1 MDDQVDDELSDLLAS
16 TVAPLGLELV
26 DVERRSTAVRV
37 VVDRAG
43 GVDLDAIASATRAVS
58 AVLDAHDPFPGQR
71 YTLEVSSPGVERPL
85 RTPPHFER
93 AVGEMVSVRTVAGG
107 KGERRMSGRLR
118 AADDEGFV
126 LEGDDLPG
134 GERRL
139 SYDEVERAR
148 TVFEWG
154 SKSPA
159 EARQGG
165 APRQASRPPR
175 AGGEK
180 TCGKEEGG
188 DAMSKANFE
197 FLDALGQI
205 ARDKGISVETLLDAL
220 ANALVAAYKRRPG
233 AAEEAVVTVDPE
245 SGEIRV
251 YGQELDEDGNVIR
264 EWDDTPDDFG
274 RIAAQTAKQVILQRI
289 REAERDL
296 KYEEYAG
303 REGDIVTGIVQ
314 QTDNR
319 YTLLDLGKVEALLPQ
334 AEQVPYERYE
344 HGARLKAYIVEVR
357 KTTKGP
363 QIVVSR
369 SHPGLVKRLFE
380 LEVPEISSGVVE
392 IRAAAREPG
401 HRTKIA
407 VWSND
412 PNVDPVG
419 ACVGARGSRVRMV
432 TNELRGERIDV
443 VPFADDPVEFIQA
456 ALQPARVREVRLD
469 DETGIATVVVS
480 DYQLSLAIGK
490 EGQNARLAA
499 RLTGWRI
506 DIKSET
512 QLAEEEAGYGEEWA
526 EGEWVEN
533 EAGEMVWQPAEGGEA
548 VSAAEW
554 SRVASGEEPGDKP
567 ETSPER
573 RPETAEG

>member
-1 MDDQVDDELSDLLAS
+1 
-16 TVAPLGLELV
+16 
-26 DVERRSTAVRV
+26 
-37 VVDRAG
+37 
-43 GVDLDAIASATRAVS
+43 
-58 AVLDAHDPFPGQR
+58 
-71 YTLEVSSPGVERPL
+71 
-85 RTPPHFER
+85 
-93 AVGEMVSVRTVAGG
+93 
-107 KGERRMSGRLR
+107 
-118 AADDEGFV
+118 
-126 LEGDDLPG
+126 
-134 GERRL
+134 
-139 SYDEVERAR
+139 
-148 TVFEWG
+148 
-154 SKSPA
+154 
-159 EARQGG
+159 
-165 APRQASRPPR
+165 
-175 AGGEK
+175 
-180 TCGKEEGG
+180 
-188 DAMSKANFE
+188 MSKPNFE

-220 ANALVAAYKRRPG
+220 ANALVAAYKRRPD
-233 AAEEAVVTVDPE
+233 AAEEAVVTIDPE

-251 YGQELDEDGNVIR
+251 YGQEFDEDGNVVR

-289 REAERDL
+289 REVERDL

-334 AEQVPYERYE
+334 AEQVSYERYE

-369 SHPGLVKRLFE
+369 SHPGLIKRLFE
-380 LEVPEISSGVVE
+380 LEVPEISSGAVE
-392 IRAAAREPG
+392 IKAAAREPG

-432 TNELRGERIDV
+432 TNELRGERVDV
-443 VPFADDPVEFIQA
+443 VPFSDDPVELIQS
-456 ALQPARVREVRLD
+456 ALAPARVREVRLD
-469 DETGIATVVVS
+469 DDTGTATVIVS

-512 QLAEEEAGYGEEWA
+512 QLADEESGYAGEEWA
-526 EGEWVEN
+526 EGEWIEN
-533 EAGEMVWQPAEGGEA
+533 EAGEMVWQPAGGGTA
-548 VSAAEW
+548 LSATEW
-554 SRVASGEEPGDKP
+554 SQGAEAGESAEVRGRGCRRRPPRAGLPPRRPPRTAEPGGRPDGAAGAGLRGPGRGFRGGHGRGGSGIAPIRTCIGCRASGPGGRAWSGWSAWVRSLAVGRTLPGRGAWLCRDSASCVDRAAKRGAFGRALRC
-567 ETSPER
+567 EVGSAQVERLRSALHAEQER
-573 RPETAEG
+573 RRGRCGRAREDSSVMCEDRGSYVRIGTYDVKEGQ